1 MIFDKKIISDF
12 AYAQSLEWLET
23 NGLGGY
29 ACGTVSGAHSRRY
42 HGLLVAATNPPV
54 GRVNLLSKLDETI
67 IYEKARFELGANQ
80 YPGAVHPQGYKFLK
94 NFKRELFPEFY
105 FEAGGIELKKTI
117 AAIREENT
125 TLILYE
131 VTNAPSKFELELLP
145 LYASRDFHSL
155 SHANDYI
162 SKQYIFDDGIFRTLN
177 YHGCPELFIM
187 VPQSQF
193 IERRGWYFNFQYS
206 QERQRGMDFEE
217 DLYTHGSFRVELK
230 KGDRLSIIVSTENP
244 LGRDAWQIF
253 STETKRR
260 EQLIKPFSYNDYL
273 RRLSLAADQFIVSRG
288 NHKSIIAGYPWFSD
302 WGRDTMISLPGL
314 CLVTGRFAEAK
325 EILQEFSEYVSEG
338 MLPNRFPDHGEAPE
352 YNTIDATLWFF
363 YAIHQ
368 YYKYTGDKSF
378 IKSLIPLLEDI
389 IKWHYRG
396 TRYNIKV
403 DPEDELLNGGAEGVQ
418 LTWMDAK
425 VGNWV
430 VTPRSGKA
438 VEINALWYNALSILS
453 MLLEEVAMNQEA
465 EKYQL
470 KAGKVL
476 RGFNRVFWNENKNSL
491 YDYVDGDYKNDAIR
505 PNQIYALSL
514 PFRLLEREKEE
525 KVFDTV
531 SKHLLTAKG
540 LRSLSPSHKDYKP
553 TYNGDIWSRD
563 GAYHQGSVWS
573 FLIGPYIDALFHV
586 KEKKGKE
593 EAVQIIANFLDHL
606 DEAGV
611 GTVSEIFDAEAPYT
625 CRGCIAQAWGVAEVL
640 RVAMKYSLFEK
651 AVDATSAKS

>member
-1 MIFDKKIISDF
+1 MNFDKKNISDF
-12 AYAQSLEWLET
+12 VCAQSLEWLET

-67 IYEKARFELGANQ
+67 IYEKAKFELGANQ

-94 NFKRELFPEFY
+94 DFKRELFPEFY
-105 FEAGGIELKKTI
+105 FEAAGIELKKTI
-117 AAIREENT
+117 AAIRGENT

-155 SHANDYI
+155 SRANDYI

-206 QERQRGMDFEE
+206 QEQQRGMNFEE

-244 LGRDAWQIF
+244 VGRDAWQLF
-253 STETKRR
+253 LTETKRR
-260 EQLIKPFSYNDYL
+260 AQLIKPFSYNDQL
-273 RRLSLAADQFIVSRG
+273 GRLSLAADQFIVSRG

-314 CLVTGRFAEAK
+314 CLVTGRFEEAK
-325 EILQEFSEYVSEG
+325 EILQEFSEYVNEG
-338 MLPNRFPDHGEAPE
+338 MLPNRFPDHGEVPE

-368 YYKYTGDKSF
+368 YYKYTADKSF

-389 IKWHYRG
+389 IEWHYRG

-403 DPEDELLNGGAEGVQ
+403 DPEDELLKGGAEGVQ

-453 MLLEEVAMNQEA
+453 MLLDEVAMNQES
-465 EKYQL
+465 EKYRI
-470 KAGKVL
+470 KAGQVV
-476 RGFNRVFWNENKNSL
+476 RSFNRVFWNEDNNAL

-514 PFRLLEREKEE
+514 PFRLLEKEKEK

-531 SKHLLTAKG
+531 TTHLLTVKG

-553 TYNGDIWSRD
+553 IYHGDIWSRD
-563 GAYHQGSVWS
+563 GAYHQGTVWS
-573 FLIGPYIDALFHV
+573 FLIGPYIDALFQV
-586 KEKKGKE
+586 KEENGQE
-593 EAVQIIANFLDHL
+593 ESNRIISNFLNHL

-611 GTVSEIFDAEAPYT
+611 GTVSEIFDAHAPYT

-640 RVAMKYSLFEK
+640 RVAIEYKLFEES
-651 AVDATSAKS
+651 DL